1 MSATTNE
8 SAGGRP
14 AGDGPF
20 ARLGRDLDNFLRSCI
35 PSEEVSQHFSNAR
48 VEVLR
53 GLRAMID
60 ARIDRLSA
68 NRRKGVS
75 IPVE

>member
-1 MSATTNE
+1 MSAANDPG
-8 SAGGRP
+8 AGRP
-14 AGDGPF
+14 GADGPF
-20 ARLGRDLDNFLRSCI
+20 ARLGRDVDNFVRSCV
-35 PSEEVSQHFSNAR
+35 PSEEVSQHFTNAR
-48 VEVLR
+48 VELLK

-68 NRRKGVS
+68 DRRKGVS